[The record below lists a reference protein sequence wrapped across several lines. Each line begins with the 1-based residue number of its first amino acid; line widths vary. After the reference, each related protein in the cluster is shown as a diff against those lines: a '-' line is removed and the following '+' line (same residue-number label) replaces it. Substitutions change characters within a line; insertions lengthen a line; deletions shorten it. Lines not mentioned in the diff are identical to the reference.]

1 MSEFRLLLRKD
12 LFILINNIKLI
23 LKNPLRLL
31 PYLFVVGYFGF
42 FYLRRGTK
50 KPESGEVDM
59 DQFQEAA
66 EQLGEVNFAGQN
78 LIGGITLLALGFLM
92 FQLYKATK
100 KNVSFFSMADVNLLF
115 TSPAAPAKIL
125 LYYMIRAIFPAVG
138 GSFIFVLYSTAQ
150 LNELYD
156 FNIWNLLLMSMGL
169 TLFFFILSPI
179 RFLVYTLNTKYD
191 ILPYVKNGVFMLG
204 GILSLMILIPGMM
217 AEKFWQGMF
226 AWIGSKWFDFFPL
239 VGWSRGIITY
249 LGHENIWIAFGFIA
263 VYVLSFLLIL
273 NLVIVHSGYYYEDV
287 LESTKSNEEVKEKV
301 KGKREASES
310 SMSLNTKKKL
320 DLKNF
325 GTGATAL
332 YWRNYVHSSRQ
343 DFHPIFG
350 LYGLIFAAIAIVMAV
365 LSNFD
370 WFNHAVIY
378 GYLAALL
385 GIYFLAGMG
394 RTNVGDL
401 KKPFFIL
408 IPASWP
414 SKFWNM
420 IKLDVY
426 QSLIFAVIL
435 IIPTVFIAHLSWG
448 LMLLFPFCLVTFY
461 IAGFTITLTTQVG
474 FDEGWDRKLIKP
486 LIVGGVFLF
495 GILPS
500 LAAGVFAYI
509 ISKQVVY
516 AFLATGMGM
525 TLVAAVMLHV
535 SLDIV
540 SRLEFKEV

>member
-1 MSEFRLLLRKD
+1 MNEFRLLLRKD
-12 LFILINNIKLI
+12 IFILVNNIKLI

-31 PYLFVVGYFGF
+31 PYLFVVGYFSF
-42 FYLRRGTK
+42 FYLRRGTRK
-50 KPESGEVDM
+50 TATQDIDLEQLQDTAG
-59 DQFQEAA
+59 
-66 EQLGEVNFAGQN
+66 QLGEVNFAQQN
-78 LIGGITLLALGFLM
+78 IVGGITLLALGFLM

-115 TSPAAPAKIL
+115 TAPAAPAKIL
-125 LYYMIRAIFPAVG
+125 TYYMVRSIFPAVG
-138 GSFIFVLYSTAQ
+138 GSFIFILYSTAQ
-150 LNELYD
+150 LNEMFD

-179 RFLVYTLNTKYD
+179 RFLVYTLNTKYG
-191 ILPYVKNGVFMLG
+191 ILSYVKNGVFILG

-263 VYVLSFLLIL
+263 VYLLTFLLIL

-320 DLKNF
+320 DLKDF
-325 GTGATAL
+325 GTGAVAL

-343 DFHPIFG
+343 DFHPLFG
-350 LYGLIFAAIAIVMAV
+350 LYGLIFAGIGIIMAI

-370 WFNHAVIY
+370 WFNHAIIY
-378 GYLAALL
+378 GYLVTLL
-385 GIYFLAGMG
+385 AFYFLAGIG

-401 KKPFFIL
+401 KKPYFIL

-414 SKFWNM
+414 SKFWNI
-420 IKLDVY
+420 IKLDIY

-435 IIPTVFIAHLSWG
+435 IIPTVLIAQLNWG
-448 LMLLFPFCLVTFY
+448 LMVLFPFCLCTFY
-461 IAGFTITLTTQVG
+461 LAGFAITLTTQVG

-486 LIVGGVFLF
+486 LIVGGVMIF

-500 LAAGVFAYI
+500 LAAGAFAYF

-516 AFLATGMGM
+516 SFLATGIGM

-535 SLDIV
+535 ALDIV
-540 SRLEFKEV
+540 SRLEFKEI